1 MKLGIRKI
9 RYIHASQVDDYSQL
23 PAGASFDFSAFRNGD
38 LRELPFTLDTADF
51 TENWHYDENGRYS
64 EVTASAAVR
73 AYKEEYRPVLQQLA
87 GRKYIFEVE
96 LISGVKYVV
105 GSREFIPTFTYSDGI
120 SGISTNGFTFQIQN
134 RSLHG
139 ALLTP

>member
-1 MKLGIRKI
+1 MQLGIRKI
-9 RYIHASQVDDYSQL
+9 RYIHASQVDDFSQL
-23 PAGASFDFSAFRNGD
+23 PAGATFDFAAFRNGA
-38 LRELPFTLDTADF
+38 LQELPFTMDTADF
-51 TENWHYDENGRYS
+51 TENWRYDDNGRYS

-73 AYKEEYRPVLQQLA
+73 ADKELYRPVLQQLA

-96 LISGVKYVV
+96 LISGVKYVI
-105 GSREFIPTFTYSDGI
+105 GSREFLPTFTYSDGI

-134 RSLHG
+134 KSLHG